1 MLAIIENRWDIK
13 YIRILPTWTENAR
26 KILEK
31 VFVTKKFTQCKALRT
46 LKIDVFE
53 IPDNK
58 KIGKFFPKYKLLFL
72 DQANFSSH
80 PSQKLILQFCIH
92 RASLPSSPSL
102 SSFTLASWNTL
113 SIQYSSCSSSIL
125 CYPHSTTRHHKYL
138 VYQTICQSKTI
149 RFSIKLYA
157 DHNTLWVKHATH
169 QKAESLRGASLWKLD
184 NAVNKNSIFN
194 TKYAEFSAKCKVLLH
209 FHNSIC
215 AYNHPYN
222 LHQKFVPLLPSI
234 FNPLFHPYLLIKSS
248 SQFPL
253 ELPSCIPQ
261 QFFTTLFLRTTI
273 PKIYTK
279 NIFPTSAL

>member
-1 MLAIIENRWDIK
+1 M
-13 YIRILPTWTENAR
+13 
-26 KILEK
+26 
-31 VFVTKKFTQCKALRT
+31 FF
-46 LKIDVFE
+46 ID
-53 IPDNK
+53 
-58 KIGKFFPKYKLLFL
+58 FP
-72 DQANFSSH
+72 
-80 PSQKLILQFCIH
+80 
-92 RASLPSSPSL
+92 
-102 SSFTLASWNTL
+102 
-113 SIQYSSCSSSIL
+113 IL

-194 TKYAEFSAKCKVLLH
+194 TKYAEFSVKCKVLLH

>member
-1 MLAIIENRWDIK
+1 M
-13 YIRILPTWTENAR
+13 
-26 KILEK
+26 
-31 VFVTKKFTQCKALRT
+31 FF
-46 LKIDVFE
+46 ID
-53 IPDNK
+53 
-58 KIGKFFPKYKLLFL
+58 FP
-72 DQANFSSH
+72 
-80 PSQKLILQFCIH
+80 
-92 RASLPSSPSL
+92 
-102 SSFTLASWNTL
+102 
-113 SIQYSSCSSSIL
+113 IL

-138 VYQTICQSKTI
+138 VYQTICQSKTK

-184 NAVNKNSIFN
+184 NAVSKNSIFN

-209 FHNSIC
+209 FHNSTC

-234 FNPLFHPYLLIKSS
+234 FNPLFHPYLLIKLS
-248 SQFPL
+248 SQFIL

-273 PKIYTK
+273 QKSTPKTFSLPQCFSQLRLRQRTRELAYLVRIDTVSISPFFLK
-279 NIFPTSAL
+279 V

>member
-13 YIRILPTWTENAR
+13 YIRIFPTSTENAR

-31 VFVTKKFTQCKALRT
+31 VFVTKKFTQCKALHT

-113 SIQYSSCSSSIL
+113 SIQYSSCSSSISL
-125 CYPHSTTRHHKYL
+125 FCATPIRPRATTSIWYTKQYANPRQSDL
-138 VYQTICQSKTI
+138 VSSYMQIIIPYGS
-149 RFSIKLYA
+149 
-157 DHNTLWVKHATH
+157 NT
-169 QKAESLRGASLWKLD
+169 
-184 NAVNKNSIFN
+184 
-194 TKYAEFSAKCKVLLH
+194 
-209 FHNSIC
+209 
-215 AYNHPYN
+215 
-222 LHQKFVPLLPSI
+222 
-234 FNPLFHPYLLIKSS
+234 LLIKKLS
-248 SQFPL
+248 L
-253 ELPSCIPQ
+253 
-261 QFFTTLFLRTTI
+261 
-273 PKIYTK
+273 
-279 NIFPTSAL
+279 